1 MVRTMVFTAAFAM
14 AAVAMAYAQ
23 FPSQPPPV
31 KSPSPL
37 GRGNDQEQAAC
48 HPDVVKYCQA
58 QLEINP
64 DAARLA
70 WRRHTS
76 PGITRDEGTPA
87 HFADDKP
94 ST

>member
-1 MVRTMVFTAAFAM
+1 MVRTMVWTAAFAM
-14 AAVAMAYAQ
+14 AAATIAYAQ

-58 QLEINP
+58 QLEVNP
-64 DAARLA
+64 DDVLGILNCLQTNRAKISNACQKVLA
-70 WRRHTS
+70 GH
-76 PGITRDEGTPA
+76 GV
-87 HFADDKP
+87 
-94 ST
+94 